1 MAFITTT
8 KNWMVFTDKQRILW
22 LDILAIWMGTKKVPK
37 ECVCKVKYDTDL
49 ITLGHN
55 GLVDVS
61 ADLLGRVCKDVSPS
75 G

>member
-1 MAFITTT
+1 
-8 KNWMVFTDKQRILW
+8 
-22 LDILAIWMGTKKVPK
+22 MGTKKVPK